1 MNSTNETSEGAPVYY
16 DGYPD
21 APGWYDVLVDG
32 EPDRLRNWRCQ
43 ISGKHHWLNIEGKYI
58 DALHVVTWTGEGT
71 IQP

>member
-16 DGYPD
+16 DDYPD

-43 ISGKHHWLNIEGKYI
+43 ISGKHHWLDLNGKYI
-58 DALHVVTWTGEGT
+58 DALHEVKWTGEGT
-71 IQP
+71 LQP

>member
-1 MNSTNETSEGAPVYY
+1 MNSTNENSEEAPVYY

-43 ISGKHHWLNIEGKYI
+43 ISGKHHWLDLNGKYI
-58 DALHVVTWTGEGT
+58 DALHEVKWTGEGT
-71 IQP
+71 LQP

>member
-21 APGWYDVLVDG
+21 APGWYDVLVNG

-43 ISGKHHWLNIEGKYI
+43 ISGKHHWLDLNGKYI
-58 DALHVVTWTGEGT
+58 DALHEVKWTGEGT
-71 IQP
+71 LQP

>member
-21 APGWYDVLVDG
+21 APGWYDVLVNG

-43 ISGKHHWLNIEGKYI
+43 ISGKHHWLDLNGKYI
-58 DALHVVTWTGEGT
+58 DALREVKWTGEGT
-71 IQP
+71 LQP